1 MHPDCAESPAKP
13 CSEFTRRHPVAG
25 AGNKMP
31 SGGLSGNRV
40 ALHAYWRMQCAL
52 CDTGMVAAS
61 SGTRLRHRFI
71 PAR

>member
-1 MHPDCAESPAKP
+1 
-13 CSEFTRRHPVAG
+13 
-25 AGNKMP
+25 MP

-40 ALHAYWRMQCAL
+40 ALHAYWRMLCAL
-52 CDTGMVAAS
+52 RDTGKLAAS